1 MTSYTHKVKIF
12 TFVEVMATYCI
23 GIATKYKLAALMLTH
38 VVHSMK
44 AYNCRGCGIFH
55 FIQAMANYMV
65 FIVWLLSLFIS

>member
-12 TFVEVMATYCI
+12 TFVEGMAKYCI

-44 AYNCRGCGIFH
+44 AYNCTGCGILH
-55 FIQAMANYMV
+55 LYR
-65 FIVWLLSLFIS
+65 VWLITLVKGMVT